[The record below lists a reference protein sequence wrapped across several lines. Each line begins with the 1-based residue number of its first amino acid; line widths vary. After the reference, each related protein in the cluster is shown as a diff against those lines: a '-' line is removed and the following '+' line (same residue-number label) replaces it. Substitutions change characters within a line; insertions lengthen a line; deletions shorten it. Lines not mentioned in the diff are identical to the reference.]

1 MSDHDPL
8 RSLVLEIGLAV
19 AMIAC
24 LVGAMYVHTGSM
36 PPLVV
41 VESKSMIHNEA
52 GEIGSID
59 AGDLILVHNQPTDTI
74 VAFAEATD
82 VNHPAHGYRQHG
94 LEGDVII
101 YSKNGEAGTP
111 IIHRAIM
118 RVVAEQTVAPDR
130 TAAEPCPENAT
141 YDDVRLAEDGLPGS
155 CILTWSV
162 PGTSVENVTNV
173 TVHFN
178 GEQAGYYDCERP
190 AHGNVEP
197 YLVVWQWQPRH
208 EGLLTLGDNN
218 KCSVDQGAGA
228 TNGSAGVHSASGV
241 VGPIRDD
248 WVLGVAGGEIPLAR
262 NGQADGG
269 WTQFLRNPRRAFDV
283 LHRAVLRAWR
293 RCVCAR
299 GHRADVQMVAQSLA
313 RTGVPARPVA
323 PSRRRSVVAGLEQGF
338 VHGLLCAPRTL
349 LLPRKA

>member
-74 VAFAEATD
+74 VTFAEATD

-101 YSKNGEAGTP
+101 YAKNGEAGTP

-130 TAAEPCPENAT
+130 TAAEPCPDNAT
-141 YDDVRLAEDGLPGS
+141 YDDVRIAEDGRPGS

-248 WVLGVAGGEIPLAR
+248 WVLGVAGGEIPWL
-262 NGQADGG
+262 GTVKLMVGG
-269 WTQFLRNPRRAFDV
+269 PNSYGTRDV
-283 LHRAVLRAWR
+283 PSMSFIALFSVLGAVVFA
-293 RCVCAR
+293 
-299 GHRADVQMVAQSLA
+299 
-313 RTGVPARPVA
+313 PVA
-323 PSRRRSVVAGLEQGF
+323 TERMFKWWLNRSPELASLPGPSPHQDDEAS
-338 VHGLLCAPRTL
+338 
-349 LLPRKA
+349 